1 MTNIIQLSEKRHNKF
16 IRFKRV
22 LEHVLD
28 QGQTLIVGTATP
40 NQRLIELRELFP
52 DAELEIVDL
61 GIKIWKK

>member
-1 MTNIIQLSEKRHNKF
+1 MTNIIQLSEKRYNKF
-16 IRFKRV
+16 MRFKKV
-22 LEHVLD
+22 LEYVLN

-52 DAELEIVDL
+52 DVELEIVDL

>member
-1 MTNIIQLSEKRHNKF
+1 MTNVIQLSEKRHNKF

-22 LEHVLD
+22 LEYVLD
-28 QGQTLIVGTATP
+28 QCQTLIVGTATP

>member
-1 MTNIIQLSEKRHNKF
+1 MINIIQLSEKRHNKF

-22 LEHVLD
+22 LERVLD
-28 QGQTLIVGTATP
+28 QGQTLIVGTDTP
-40 NQRLIELRELFP
+40 NQRLMELRELFP